1 MLKRLRYTLCSKAPA
16 TRASAHL
23 SPEEHAHT
31 LRMNE
36 VVEAHRHVEG
46 PSGAPQGGKHAQ
58 NEAAN
63 VFKKKPGK
71 LSILTYHFTLY
82 VQGGY

>member
-1 MLKRLRYTLCSKAPA
+1 
-16 TRASAHL
+16 
-23 SPEEHAHT
+23 
-31 LRMNE
+31 MNE

-71 LSILTYHFTLY
+71 LSILTYHFTL
-82 VQGGY
+82 